1 MSQLHGHAG
10 LKVFGLHANFFFFSF
25 MPINISKYLYRKNS
39 MQNCQITLSMG
50 DLVVFFYAFLN
61 YFFYIW
67 NPGCK
72 GKKRCRIFRKI
83 STDCFKHI
91 FQNLR
96 VTKHVCMQTYL
107 FSYLGFSRFFLI
119 HHHHSEQF
127 IQCQFSV
134 SA

>member
-61 YFFYIW
+61 YFFLSEIQAAREKR
-67 NPGCK
+67 GAEFL
-72 GKKRCRIFRKI
+72 GKYQLIVLNTYFKI
-83 STDCFKHI
+83 
-91 FQNLR
+91 
-96 VTKHVCMQTYL
+96 
-107 FSYLGFSRFFLI
+107 
-119 HHHHSEQF
+119 
-127 IQCQFSV
+127 
-134 SA
+134 